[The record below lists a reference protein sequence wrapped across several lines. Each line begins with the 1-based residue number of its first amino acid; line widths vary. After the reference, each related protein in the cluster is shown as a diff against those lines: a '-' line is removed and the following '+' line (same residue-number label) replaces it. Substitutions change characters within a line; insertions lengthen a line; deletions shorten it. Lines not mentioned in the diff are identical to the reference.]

1 MHSSSHSASPHF
13 ANSHFARF
21 SDGKTA
27 AARNAQVRL
36 ELSGLEIAAEDPIER
51 FRWPYDTLRAGEPIR
66 PLSVDVL
73 LSSATTPGATLFLPG
88 SQFASELARRAPH
101 LTAKAERWRHARP
114 WIVGAGAIAAFFAFL
129 SLSGWSPIRTLAS
142 VLPQSWRDRLGTAT
156 IQSIAE
162 DKKRCTEPAGLA
174 ALEKLTT
181 RLAAAAGNGT
191 TFKVTVVDWSLM
203 NAFAAPGNHIVMTK
217 GLIEKAGSPDEVA
230 GVLAHEM
237 GHGIEMHPET
247 GIIRAVGLA
256 AAVELMLGGTGGTL
270 ANLGLVLAQLGYTRV
285 AEREADRHALELLKT
300 SGISQQGLLDFFK
313 RVQKMEGD
321 NEVAKAMK
329 GLDMLRTHPPTE
341 ERAELI
347 RRQASYPSTPALDA
361 AKWEALKGVCSKTE
375 TAG

>member
-1 MHSSSHSASPHF
+1 MLSSSNS

-27 AARNAQVRL
+27 AARNAQVRID
-36 ELSGLEIAAEDPIER
+36 LSGLDVSVEDPIER

-66 PLSVDVL
+66 PHSVDVL
-73 LSSATTPGATLFLPG
+73 LNSSATPGATLFIPG
-88 SQFASELARRAPH
+88 ANFATELAKRAPH

-114 WIVGAGAIAAFFAFL
+114 WMIGAGAIAAFFVFL
-129 SLSGWSPIRTLAS
+129 SVSGWSPIRTIAAL
-142 VLPQSWRDRLGTAT
+142 LPQSWRDRLGAAT

-162 DKKRCTEPAGLA
+162 DKKRCTDTSGIA
-174 ALEKLTT
+174 ALEKLSA
-181 RLAAAAGNGT
+181 RLTNAAGNGT
-191 TFKVTVVDWSLM
+191 KFKVTVVDWSLM
-203 NAFAAPGNHIVMTK
+203 NAFAAPGNQIVMTK
-217 GLIEKAGSPDEVA
+217 GLIEKADSADEVA

-285 AEREADRHALELLKT
+285 AEREADRQALELLKT

-313 RVQKMEGD
+313 RVQKIEGGD
-321 NEVAKAMK
+321 EISKAIK
-329 GLDMLRTHPPTE
+329 SFDMLRTHPPTE

-347 RRQASYPSTPALDA
+347 RRQPSYPSTPALDA
-361 AKWEALKGVCSKTE
+361 ASWDALKGVCSKTE
-375 TAG
+375 TAGESGT